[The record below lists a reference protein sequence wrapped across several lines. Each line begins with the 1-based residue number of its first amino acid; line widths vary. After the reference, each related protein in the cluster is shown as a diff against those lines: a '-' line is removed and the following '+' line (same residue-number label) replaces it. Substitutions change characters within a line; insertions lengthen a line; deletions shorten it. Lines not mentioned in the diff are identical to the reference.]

1 MSAQGTIPYKL
12 LMPERARSSGTIR
25 LEAQSTLHQQ
35 SLMMSS
41 ISAFWTQRSIL
52 LKPRQGPYFGAAP
65 LKTESARRLRL
76 SMEWSMQARR
86 ITRSTRAMPA
96 LTRSS
101 GATPQGIALSPHP
114 WGLMASSTSAPT
126 IITFMHSTRYI
137 SRQEKIVKIHRERN
151 IMSNHTERSR
161 TCLKQYLGSLSK
173 SKLISK
179 VNGSFRSRSIEH
191 R

>member
-86 ITRSTRAMPA
+86 ITRSTRAMPP

-114 WGLMASSTSAPT
+114 WGAHGFVYVGSNDHNLYAFNQ
-126 IITFMHSTRYI
+126 IHI
-137 SRQEKIVKIHRERN
+137 SPREN
-151 IMSNHTERSR
+151 SQNS
-161 TCLKQYLGSLSK
+161 
-173 SKLISK
+173 
-179 VNGSFRSRSIEH
+179 
-191 R
+191 